1 MIDKETWKIGKDCDK
16 MEKLIKYHM
25 HVKYHK
31 KSLFEKEETFSGNCK
46 TIHFFSMKDTLN

>member
-1 MIDKETWKIGKDCDK
+1 